1 MGDLNLAPHQRLPPR
16 VIHFYNYYY
25 FYIFSVAAGAVATV
39 HGRDQ

>member
-1 MGDLNLAPHQRLPPR
+1 MGDLNLAPHKRLPPR
-16 VIHFYNYYY
+16 VINFYYFYY